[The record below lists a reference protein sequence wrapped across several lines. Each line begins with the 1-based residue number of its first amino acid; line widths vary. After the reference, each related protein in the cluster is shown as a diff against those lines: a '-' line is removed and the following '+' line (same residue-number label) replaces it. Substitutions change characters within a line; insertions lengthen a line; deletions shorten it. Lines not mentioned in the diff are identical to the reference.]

1 MVIWG
6 ELPSALALTGITL
19 IAGSGVAI
27 VVLNQRRDRKKV
39 ALADAL

>member
-1 MVIWG
+1 
-6 ELPSALALTGITL
+6 LPNALALAGITL

-27 VVLNQRRDRKKV
+27 VVLDRRRGHEEI

>member
-1 MVIWG
+1 
-6 ELPSALALTGITL
+6 LPNALALAGIAL

-27 VVLNQRRDRKKV
+27 VVLDQQRGRRQI